1 MDEQGAIRLCL
12 KHQDPIG
19 FEFLVNKYKREA
31 LFHARTFLGNTE
43 DAADACQECFAKA
56 FIAFPKLKSLPQF
69 YPWFYSILRNHC
81 LNFLRKKKTSQNYV
95 NEQIHSNQNHAFN
108 PNNLIEQKEEQ
119 QMITEVFQSVSPEFR
134 EILSMKYL
142 QDFKYE
148 EIAEILQIP
157 RGTVM
162 SRLYYARRAFKEKYI
177 EFYGSD
183 ILSESEVL

>member
-31 LFHARTFLGNTE
+31 LFHARIFLGNTE

-69 YPWFYSILRNHC
+69 YPWYYSILRNHC
-81 LNFLRKKKTSQNYV
+81 LNFLRKKKTSQAYV
-95 NEQIHSNQNHAFN
+95 KEQIHCDDHQSIN
-108 PNNLIEQKEEQ
+108 PDDVIEQNEEQ
-119 QMITEVFQSVSPEFR
+119 QIITQVLQSVAPEFR
-134 EILSMKYL
+134 EILTMKYL

-162 SRLYYARRAFKEKYI
+162 SRLYYARKAFKEKYI
-177 EFYGSD
+177 NFFGSD
-183 ILSESEVL
+183 VLSESEVL